1 MPDIYL
7 STENYPYEP
16 NSFVTIGAFDGL
28 HFGHRQIISK
38 VIEEAKVNNGISVLV
53 TFNPHPQ
60 EVIQKGPAE
69 FHLLTTL
76 NEKLTI
82 LKQTGIDRILVIPF
96 TRDFSELSAESFIEK
111 ILLGK
116 VGLKKIWLG
125 YDHGFGKNRQ
135 GSADVL
141 RHYGEKFQFEVEQV
155 PAQELNGIVASST
168 QIRKYI
174 LAGEIDKA
182 NNLLNY
188 QYSLSGLV
196 SRGERIGRRIGYP
209 TANIFVENPKKL
221 IPATGVYLVK
231 MVVRGKVFPGMCNI
245 GFRPTFNGTEQKIEV
260 HLFDFNEDI
269 YGVSVCVQF
278 VQKLRDEQKFS
289 GPEALVQQLRLDEAQ
304 ARSLFSA

>member
-1 MPDIYL
+1 MPEIYL
-7 STENYPYEP
+7 SPETYPFEP

-28 HFGHRQIISK
+28 HFGHRQILGK
-38 VIEEAKVNNGISVLV
+38 VIHEAKRNQGISVLI

-82 LKQTGIDRILVIPF
+82 LKQTGVDRILVIPF
-96 TRDFSELSAESFIEK
+96 TRDFSELSAESFIEN
-111 ILLGK
+111 ILLAR

-125 YDHGFGKNRQ
+125 YDHGFGRNRQ
-135 GSADVL
+135 GSADIL
-141 RHYGEKFQFEVEQV
+141 RIYGEKFNFEVEQV
-155 PAQELNGIVASST
+155 PAQDLRGVVASST
-168 QIRKYI
+168 QIRKFI

-182 NNLLNY
+182 NELLSY
-188 QYSLSGLV
+188 RYSISGLV

-221 IPATGVYLVK
+221 IPATGVYLVL
-231 MVVRGKVFPGMCNI
+231 MTVRGRDYQGMCNI
-245 GFRPTFNGTEQKIEV
+245 GFRPTFNGNDLKIEV

-278 VQKLRDEQKFS
+278 IQKIRDEKKFS
-289 GPEALVQQLRLDEAQ
+289 GPDALVQQLRLDEEK
-304 ARSLFSA
+304 ARTLFSL

>member
-1 MPDIYL
+1 MPEIYL
-7 STENYPYEP
+7 STEKYPFEP

-28 HFGHRQIISK
+28 HFGHRQIINK
-38 VIEEAKVNNGISVLV
+38 VIEEAKLNNGKSVLI

-82 LKQTGIDRILVIPF
+82 LKQTGIDRILVLPF
-96 TRDFSELSAESFIEK
+96 TRDFSELSAEQFIET
-111 ILLGK
+111 ILIGK

-141 RHYGEKFQFEVEQV
+141 RAYGEKFNFEVEQV

-168 QIRKYI
+168 QIRKFI

-182 NNLLNY
+182 NELLSY
-188 QYSLSGLV
+188 KYSISGLV

-231 MVVRGKVFPGMCNI
+231 MIVRGKEYSGMCNI
-245 GFRPTFNGTEQKIEV
+245 GFRPTFNGSELKIEV

-269 YGVSVCVQF
+269 YGVSVCVLF
-278 VQKLRDEQKFS
+278 VQKIRNEQKFS
-289 GPEALVQQLRLDEAQ
+289 GPEALVQQLRLDEEK
-304 ARSLFSA
+304 ARSLFSV

>member
-1 MPDIYL
+1 MPEIYL
-7 STENYPYEP
+7 STEKYPFEP

-28 HFGHRQIISK
+28 HFGHRQIIKK
-38 VIEEAKVNNGISVLV
+38 VIEEATFNNGKSVLI

-82 LKQTGIDRILVIPF
+82 LKQTGIDRILVLPF
-96 TRDFSELSAESFIEK
+96 TRDFSELSAEQFIET
-111 ILLGK
+111 ILIGK

-135 GSADVL
+135 GSADIL
-141 RHYGEKFQFEVEQV
+141 RAYGEKFNFEVEQV

-182 NNLLNY
+182 NELLSY
-188 QYSLSGLV
+188 KYSISGLV

-231 MVVRGKVFPGMCNI
+231 MIVRGKEYPGMCNI
-245 GFRPTFNGTEQKIEV
+245 GFRPTFNGSELKIEV

-269 YGVSVCVQF
+269 YGVSVCVLF
-278 VQKLRDEQKFS
+278 VQKIRNEQKFS
-289 GPEALVQQLRLDEAQ
+289 GPEALVQQLRLDEEK
-304 ARSLFSA
+304 ARSLFSV

>member
-1 MPDIYL
+1 MPESYL
-7 STENYPYEP
+7 SPENYPFEP
-16 NSFVTIGAFDGL
+16 NSFVTMGAFDGL
-28 HFGHRQIISK
+28 HFGHRQIINK
-38 VIEEAKVNNGISVLV
+38 VIEEAKLHKGVSVLI

-82 LKQTGIDRILVIPF
+82 LKQTGIDRILVLPF
-96 TRDFSELSAESFIEK
+96 TRDFSELSAEQFIET
-111 ILLGK
+111 ILIGK

-135 GSADVL
+135 GSADIL
-141 RHYGEKFQFEVEQV
+141 RAYGEKFNFEVEQV
-155 PAQELNGIVASST
+155 PAQEFNGIVASST

-174 LAGEIDKA
+174 LAGEVDQA
-182 NNLLNY
+182 NTLLGY
-188 QYSLSGLV
+188 DYSLSGLV

-231 MVVRGKVFPGMCNI
+231 MVVRGKEYPGMCNI
-245 GFRPTFNGTEQKIEV
+245 GFRPTFNGTGLKIEV

-269 YGVSVCVQF
+269 YGVSVCVRF
-278 VQKLRDEQKFS
+278 IQKIRDEQKFS
-289 GPEALVQQLRLDEAQ
+289 GPDALVQQLKQDEAS
-304 ARSLFSA
+304 ARALFFS